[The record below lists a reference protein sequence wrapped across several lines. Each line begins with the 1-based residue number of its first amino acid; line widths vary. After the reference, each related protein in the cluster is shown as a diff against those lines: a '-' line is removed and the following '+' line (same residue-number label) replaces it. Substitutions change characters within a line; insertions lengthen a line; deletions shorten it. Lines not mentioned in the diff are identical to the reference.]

1 MKLSRERILI
11 PLFVAIAYVL
21 GAKLGFTL
29 AFATK
34 QVTAVWPP
42 TGIAL
47 AALLLWGYRAWPG
60 IWIGAFASNAMTG
73 EPLWTA
79 AAI

>member
-1 MKLSRERILI
+1 MNFSRRGSSYLTLTGRKVLL
-11 PLFVAIAYVL
+11 PLLVAIAYVVA
-21 GAKLGFTL
+21 AKLGFSL

-47 AALLLWGYRAWPG
+47 AALLLWP
-60 IWIGAFASNAMTG
+60 
-73 EPLWTA
+73 
-79 AAI
+79 